1 MLLKNKFFFIL
12 LLLVIFSLQTSCIE
26 DEDRKLIKQLIQTL
40 ENKEESTALFSN
52 EDRDLIKKLIQI
64 LITRNTNQSSI
75 ENEDRTLI
83 RELIQILREKWS
95 NENERSSNSFDFEDR
110 NLIEDL
116 INVLEDNKE
125 NKPILCN
132 ENKDTIKTYIQK
144 ENSKK
149 IPEWLDDVMYNIAFS
164 VCAPTSKSIEVD
176 FGQTFVD
183 KEDFL
188 TAKKNY
194 QAYYSLSKANIQPGN
209 CELIFGFCGGGGG
222 SITKGRRVI
231 PTRLRLNPEVSKSI
245 GIAVQT
251 LQETENLINLL
262 KNNNSREAQEQVE
275 KYRKMNKE
283 LAKKIRNA
291 ARNNVKINV
300 LKHFSG

>member
-1 MLLKNKFFFIL
+1 MLLKNRLFLI

-40 ENKEESTALFSN
+40 ETKKESTVLFRN

-64 LITRNTNQSSI
+64 LVNRNNNQFSI

-83 RELIQILREKWS
+83 RELIQILNEKWS
-95 NENERSSNSFDFEDR
+95 NDNEKPSNFDLEDQ

-116 INVLEDNKE
+116 INVLENNKE

-149 IPEWLDDVMYNIAFS
+149 IPEWLDDVKYNIAFS

-183 KEDFL
+183 KEDFV
-188 TAKKNY
+188 TAKTNY
-194 QAYYSLSKANIQPGN
+194 QAYYSLSKTNIKPGN
-209 CELIFGFCGGGGG
+209 CELILGFCGGSGG
-222 SITKGRRVI
+222 SITKGRRVV
-231 PTRLRLNPEVSKSI
+231 PTRLRLNPDVSKSI

-262 KNNNSREAQEQVE
+262 KNNNSREAQERVK
-275 KYRKMNKE
+275 KYRKMTEK
-283 LAKKIRNA
+283 LAKEIRNA
-291 ARNNVKINV
+291 ARNNVKIDV
-300 LKHFSG
+300 LEHFSG